1 MRSEKQ
7 TLREEKKNVEYV
19 VFDLIKMRELDK
31 QKLKR
36 TREDNES
43 LKADREVLRE
53 EKDALKQ
60 EKKKLEHAVYDL
72 SKTHELDKQK
82 LNKIRATCDE

>member
-1 MRSEKQ
+1 M
-7 TLREEKKNVEYV
+7 
-19 VFDLIKMRELDK
+19 FDLMKMRELDK

-43 LKADREVLRE
+43 LMADREASRE

-60 EKKKLEHAVYDL
+60 EKKKLDHAVYDL
-72 SKTHELDKQK
+72 LKTCELDKQK